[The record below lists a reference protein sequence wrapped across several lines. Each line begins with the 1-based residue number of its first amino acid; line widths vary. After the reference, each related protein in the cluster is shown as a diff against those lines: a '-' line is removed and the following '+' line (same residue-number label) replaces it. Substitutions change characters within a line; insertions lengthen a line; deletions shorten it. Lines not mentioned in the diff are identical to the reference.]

1 MAAYSEPGW
10 ASRMELSGCGFEG
23 LIFFL
28 ERGAVWDSSGGF
40 EYNSGLSNGFLFFFF
55 FFIPWNVLFKSACKY
70 FWQRIVL
77 CGNQSI
83 DLQSKLIGWFLYGL
97 GFCWGYFR
105 ADYSI
110 VLISE
115 TAIA

>member
-1 MAAYSEPGW
+1 MV
-10 ASRMELSGCGFEG
+10 LSGYGFQR

-28 ERGAVWDSSGGF
+28 ERGAVWDFSGGS
-40 EYNSGLSNGFLFFFF
+40 EYDTGLTNGFLFF
-55 FFIPWNVLFKSACKY
+55 FFIPWNVLFKSAYKY
-70 FWQRIVL
+70 FWPRIVL

-83 DLQSKLIGWFLYGL
+83 DLQSKLIGWFLYGS